1 MKILA
6 KIIVRNKLTVFFS
19 IAILVALTSSTTLRK
34 ELRRADKPYHSF
46 LDMAIYDARSILGNG
61 DYFLTSENCKGCHG
75 KDILYNAANIDPQGN
90 DVNVYDDWQ
99 ATMMALSS
107 KDPLWRAKVSHE
119 VQTFPAHSS
128 SIQNTCTSCHAPM
141 GHFTA
146 FFRGDSPYLLYDL
159 ANDSLGLDGVSCV
172 ACHMQGPD
180 AGSAFTGQISYD
192 TTRHIYGPYTFPE
205 TGPMQLYTG
214 YTPEFGAHMSTSKV
228 CASCHTLITDVL
240 DQDGNYTGQK
250 FIEQAT
256 YHEWQ
261 NSIFHASDRHC
272 QSCHMPSIRGPVVIA
287 NNILNLPGRSPFN
300 LHKFVGANSFML
312 QLMKANK
319 AALDIYAE
327 NINFDS
333 TIANTIDLLEN
344 KTLMAQLNLVQW
356 YGDSIVDFNVKLKN
370 LAGHKFP
377 SGYPS
382 RRAFVQ
388 FVVTNTEGDTVFIS
402 GLLNNQFDL
411 IHQNPL
417 YEPHYDL
424 IDSEDKVQIYEMV
437 MTDVLG
443 NRTTLLKAAANTVK
457 DNRLVPEGFSN
468 SSSVYDTVKIVG
480 IGSDLNFNNDGNI
493 GSGTDQITY
502 RIKVPEGTTA
512 INVYT
517 KVYYQSVPP
526 SWVEDMFEILTPS
539 IQLFKDMYM
548 AANKAPVLVA
558 SDQLL
563 QVQRPGVSV
572 LEYSKSNLIIIYP
585 NPNLDGL
592 MNIRKEKGIEIYSI
606 EIYDSSGRL
615 IEAISNPSDEILKM
629 RINSKAGQYFIRIHT
644 NYGTS
649 TQKII
654 KLN

>member
-1 MKILA
+1 
-6 KIIVRNKLTVFFS
+6 
-19 IAILVALTSSTTLRK
+19 
-34 ELRRADKPYHSF
+34 
-46 LDMAIYDARSILGNG
+46 
-61 DYFLTSENCKGCHG
+61 
-75 KDILYNAANIDPQGN
+75 
-90 DVNVYDDWQ
+90 
-99 ATMMALSS
+99 
-107 KDPLWRAKVSHE
+107 
-119 VQTFPAHSS
+119 
-128 SIQNTCTSCHAPM
+128 
-141 GHFTA
+141 
-146 FFRGDSPYLLYDL
+146 
-159 ANDSLGLDGVSCV
+159 
-172 ACHMQGPD
+172 
-180 AGSAFTGQISYD
+180 
-192 TTRHIYGPYTFPE
+192 
-205 TGPMQLYTG
+205 
-214 YTPEFGAHMSTSKV
+214 
-228 CASCHTLITDVL
+228 
-240 DQDGNYTGQK
+240 GNYTGQK

-261 NSIFHASDRHC
+261 NSIFHASNRHC

-388 FVVTNTEGDTVFIS
+388 FVVTNTQGDTVFIS

-480 IGSDLNFNNDGNI
+480 I
-493 GSGTDQITY
+493 
-502 RIKVPEGTTA
+502 
-512 INVYT
+512 
-517 KVYYQSVPP
+517 
-526 SWVEDMFEILTPS
+526 
-539 IQLFKDMYM
+539 
-548 AANKAPVLVA
+548 
-558 SDQLL
+558 
-563 QVQRPGVSV
+563 
-572 LEYSKSNLIIIYP
+572 
-585 NPNLDGL
+585 
-592 MNIRKEKGIEIYSI
+592 
-606 EIYDSSGRL
+606 
-615 IEAISNPSDEILKM
+615 
-629 RINSKAGQYFIRIHT
+629 
-644 NYGTS
+644 
-649 TQKII
+649 
-654 KLN
+654 